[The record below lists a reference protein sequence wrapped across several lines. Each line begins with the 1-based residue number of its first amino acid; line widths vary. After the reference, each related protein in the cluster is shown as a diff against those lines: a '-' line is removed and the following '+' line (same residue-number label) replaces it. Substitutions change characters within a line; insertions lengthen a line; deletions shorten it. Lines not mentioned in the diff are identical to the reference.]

1 MNLVKFNSLD
11 AMKSVNF
18 INVFSNFSIKKITSI
33 ILSAL
38 ISLFLTGC
46 GNKPL
51 KTGYIDINQVNREF
65 KVAHDY
71 NEYIKT
77 LEKEGNLKL
86 VTIREEINLMEK
98 NVTVFNS
105 ENKKASQE
113 LIKRIEKKKK
123 MYFLEEK
130 KIKKNIL
137 DSINIY
143 RDKLNLQIN
152 TLIYSYALENGFDYV
167 YSPAGSGTFMYADS
181 NLNITN
187 DVVYYLNSK

>member
-1 MNLVKFNSLD
+1 VNLVKFNSLD

-18 INVFSNFSIKKITSI
+18 INVFSNISIKKITSI

>member
-18 INVFSNFSIKKITSI
+18 INVFSNISIKKITSI

>member
-1 MNLVKFNSLD
+1 
-11 AMKSVNF
+11 MKSVNF
-18 INVFSNFSIKKITSI
+18 INVFSNISIKKITSI